1 MHKQV
6 NLSTAIMNLNTL
18 KKKVCC
24 IMHKFVENFSKTQV
38 FSIRVLANRGNVG
51 EKISDNQDKKMGKWK
66 RVPLLTFL
74 GRSKADFYF

>member
-51 EKISDNQDKKMGKWK
+51 E
-66 RVPLLTFL
+66 
-74 GRSKADFYF
+74 